1 MLLSF
6 LIAVLIFML
15 PFIIISLFVIFD
27 KNWRIRETWKVLFKK
42 NMPKYHL
49 FFLFQCGLVGWIG
62 AWIVV
67 VAVYHNT
74 LQAVERYFAGARR
87 RANRLFERAND
98 IFDNLAKPFGIDT
111 L

>member
-15 PFIIISLFVIFD
+15 PFIIISLFAIFD
-27 KNWRIRETWKVLFKK
+27 NRRIREAWKVLFKK

-49 FFLFQCGLVGWIG
+49 FFLFQCGLVGWI
-62 AWIVV
+62 AVWMLV

-74 LQAVERYFAGARR
+74 VHAVENRR
-87 RANRLFERAND
+87 RANRLFDRAED
-98 IFDNLAKPFGIDT
+98 IFDNLAKPFGIGT

>member
-6 LIAVLIFML
+6 LTAVLIFML
-15 PFIIISLFVIFD
+15 PFIIISLFAIFD
-27 KNWRIRETWKVLFKK
+27 NRRIREAWKVLFKK

-49 FFLFQCGLVGWIG
+49 FFLFQCGLVGWI
-62 AWIVV
+62 AVWMLV

-74 LQAVERYFAGARR
+74 LQAVEKYFAGARR
-87 RANRLFERAND
+87 RANRLFDRADD
-98 IFDNLAKPFGIDT
+98 IFDNLAKPFGIDA